1 MKGLFRS
8 RRLLALLA
16 ALLLLRYGYLY
27 YKVGH
32 ELSRNIWE
40 VPSIL
45 YGRSAAVR
53 AGDDLDALRLE
64 ERLRRLGYRKVEGD
78 PKSPGSWSEEDGT
91 LRIHTRGFRVADRE
105 TLPVQAAAV
114 VVDRRIVSLSD
125 DSGSSL
131 ESLRLEPE
139 EVTRILGPGMESRRL
154 VSLEAIPKAL
164 QDAVLAAEDS
174 RFYSHFGLDFPGIL
188 RALGTNLRR
197 MRIVQGGSTIT
208 QQLAKNYFLTPK
220 RTLWRKIREAELAI
234 LLEIRFDKREI
245 LEAYLNKIYF
255 GQEGPR
261 GIYGVEEAARFYF
274 SKSVGALTLE
284 ESALL
289 AGVIRSPN
297 RYSPFRFPKAA
308 RERRNWV
315 LGRMKALR
323 MIPEEQARRAG
334 ATFVRTVPR
343 SLPPGLAE
351 YFVDYVERAAEESFG
366 GRFSRT
372 GFRIYTSLDPVYQKA
387 AEEAVSRGLPGI
399 APPAGG
405 AAGGGGP
412 ADPLQAALVAI
423 DPRTGEI
430 TAMVGGRSYGESQF
444 NRAADAR
451 RQPGSAFKPFVL
463 LAAMIDAVE
472 GKGEITLASRLSG
485 EPISLPAKDGT
496 WEPSNFED
504 RTYGMVTVRRMVEES
519 VNTAAV
525 RMALEVGLPRV
536 VEAARRAGISSPL
549 SPVPSIALGSFE
561 VTPLELANAYATLA
575 SGGVR
580 HLPRALEAVGGA
592 DGDKLPVGTSSREE
606 EVDPRAAFLVT
617 YALQGVMDRGTG
629 RSARDEGILFPV
641 AGKTGTTDG
650 YRDSW
655 FVGYT
660 PELVC
665 AVWVGHDSGRDT
677 GLTGASGA
685 LRIWSRFLRSIAPGG
700 TSPPFPVPAGVTIAE
715 IDPESGFL
723 ATSACPD
730 PVPEAFPDRLAPTE
744 PCPLHPAHPL
754 VDTVRKGVRGI
765 LEFFR
770 GLFR

>member
-343 SLPPGLAE
+343 SLPPRLAE

-485 EPISLPAKDGT
+485 EPISLPVKDGT

-580 HLPRALEAVGGA
+580 HLPRALEAVVGA
-592 DGDKLPVGTSSREE
+592 DGDELPVGTSIREE

-617 YALQGVMDRGTG
+617 SALQGVMDRGTG